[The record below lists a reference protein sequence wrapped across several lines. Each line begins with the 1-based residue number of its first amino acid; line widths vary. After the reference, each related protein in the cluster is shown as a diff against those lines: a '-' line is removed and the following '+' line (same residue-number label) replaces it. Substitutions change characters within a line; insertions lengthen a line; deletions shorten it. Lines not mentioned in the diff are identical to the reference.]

1 MVIGIEIFDPKNSSV
16 HYMFKK
22 ENNIVIFF
30 QKKVGEELLIFKA
43 LCILIYVVPYKY
55 QHILITLI

>member
-16 HYMFKK
+16 HYMLKK

-30 QKKVGEELLIFKA
+30 QKEVVQEPFIF
-43 LCILIYVVPYKY
+43 
-55 QHILITLI
+55 